1 MPTLKQSINK
11 LRLKLSLW
19 LNPMQVR
26 VAGEPSFNRD
36 PFPSSICTLF
46 AGEDITNDRMNVT
59 ILEWSKMVNN
69 GWRTKLDLND
79 KELRDV
85 RDSISKYLD
94 HEHSS

>member
-1 MPTLKQSINK
+1 
-11 LRLKLSLW
+11 
-19 LNPMQVR
+19 MQVY
-26 VAGEPSFNRD
+26 VAGQPFN
-36 PFPSSICTLF
+36 PPNGELKTFLE
-46 AGEDITNDRMNVT
+46 GEDFVHHRMNVT

-85 RDSISKYLD
+85 RDAITTYRN